1 MEILKDLIIAYLPVG
16 VVVENGRVSVSFFWQ
31 VEDQVWVSI
40 WLRHCRNRRELQLLS
55 KLPRCIR
62 HREEDAEAIL
72 DSPLY
77 LPPDKHVHLRV
88 AGQGGG
94 TPWICLST
102 APGETMCGWC
112 GRGCSPLPKTLG
124 VPHLDT

>member
-1 MEILKDLIIAYLPVG
+1 MQAAMRLGHY
-16 VVVENGRVSVSFFWQ
+16 
-31 VEDQVWVSI
+31 
-40 WLRHCRNRRELQLLS
+40 RNTRELQLLS
-55 KLPRCIR
+55 KQPYCVR

-94 TPWICLST
+94 TP
-102 APGETMCGWC
+102 
-112 GRGCSPLPKTLG
+112 
-124 VPHLDT
+124 